1 MGPRLLPFPILAKTA
16 RGCRSAH
23 GRLTTDGNVPQMGA
37 ENSSR
42 QKTHG
47 TFFMF
52 FFYLTYIVHVN
63 KGHKIHKNTTLLCRI
78 ALAQT
83 HPFVFS
89 SMLLAYQNSTHS
101 DRHFRGLAFN
111 GHITQL
117 IFCLMS
123 Q

>member
-1 MGPRLLPFPILAKTA
+1 MRNMTVIFFISLLSCLI
-16 RGCRSAH
+16 H
-23 GRLTTDGNVPQMGA
+23 
-37 ENSSR
+37 
-42 QKTHG
+42 
-47 TFFMF
+47 FFYFYKPVF